1 MLQTEI
7 DQNTILRL
15 AEAGVLYGHK
25 KSKTHPKMRPFIG
38 AQRNE
43 IELLKPELIMKKL
56 WKAIEF
62 LKRAREEGGDILLV
76 GTHAAAHEAVD
87 KLAETFGFPYVKTR
101 WLGGTLT
108 NWNSLK
114 SRVKYYLELGEKK
127 EKGELAKYTKKE
139 QVDFAKELEKL
150 RQKFDGLKGMT
161 KLPKAL
167 FVIDPHLHQ
176 TAVRE
181 AKRMGIPIVA
191 LMDTNDDPTDIEIP
205 IIGNDHAKASITWVV
220 ARIIEGLQKAKIEEH
235 EGTYPTTS

>member
-7 DQNTILRL
+7 TRETILEL

-43 IELLKPELIMKKL
+43 IELLKPELIVKKL
-56 WKAIEF
+56 QKALEF
-62 LKRAREEGGDILLV
+62 LKRTREEGGDILLV

-87 KLAETFGFPYVKTR
+87 KLAQTFGFPYVNTR

-114 SRVKYYLELGEKK
+114 SRVKHYLDLKEKK
-127 EKGELAKYTKKE
+127 EKGELSKYTKKE

-150 RQKFDGLKGMT
+150 RQKFDGLKGMI
-161 KLPKAL
+161 KLPKVL
-167 FVIDPHLHQ
+167 LVIDPKVHE

-181 AKRMGIPIVA
+181 AKRVHIPVIA
-191 LMDTNDDPTDIEIP
+191 LMDTNDDPTNIEIP
-205 IIGNDHAKASITWVV
+205 IIGNDHSKASINWV
-220 ARIIEGLQKAKIEEH
+220 AEKIIEALQTAKIEEH
-235 EGTYPTTS
+235 EGPHPKTS